1 MGYGAEAQGSVLT
14 SVRACQIVPDIPSFA
29 VDDGFTYLIPDGL
42 DVHVGSRV
50 RVRVSGRHLKG
61 FVTALVEVESDRK
74 LIPIEGLSGEIP
86 SFDERMLVSL
96 RWAAMHYVTPLS
108 VVLKRTIPPNI
119 AKHSGESLDAVGATQ
134 PAEPSPSGPVYRIG
148 TAPYGQSVE
157 RTIDEFAACGRNV
170 VVIAPTAV
178 EIADI
183 ATKLANR
190 YGERVVQATSS
201 MSNAAVT
208 KSWSRLATERDTIL
222 IGTRE
227 IMFWPLQNVG
237 IVVVVEDGRRVMRS
251 PGTPTLSVRDVMM
264 RRLKCEG
271 FALVFHGPVP
281 TLEILATSAL
291 IEAPQRRQWP
301 MVEVVDRTEEPP
313 GGGLLIER
321 TKLAIAAAAD
331 NGDSV
336 FVLVGSRG
344 YAPAFRCARCGEIR
358 RCAAC
363 GSAGSRDQACR
374 RCGRTLGPCAACGA
388 GQFHAL
394 GAGIGKIVDDIS
406 GVVPATQV
414 GRSEDHALVT
424 VGTERDIIGVHDVG
438 LAVAVDIDGLTMAP
452 HYRAAEDGLR
462 LAVRLAQTV
471 RTGAGRRCMIQTAH
485 VKQPAIDALLSG
497 RSEDFLMAELEIR
510 ERFGFPPIGSL
521 IAIETEG
528 SYDVGAL
535 LKDQVSRHATVM
547 GPAPV
552 GDSMRWLVQARDLEP
567 ARLALRSILGTLR
580 SKGAKVRVDV
590 DPIDL

>member
-1 MGYGAEAQGSVLT
+1 MGYGHDAQGSVLT
-14 SVRACQIVPDIPSFA
+14 SIRACQVVPDIPSFA
-29 VDDGFTYLIPDGL
+29 VDDGFSYLIPDGL
-42 DVHVGSRV
+42 AVHVGSRV
-50 RVRVSGRHLKG
+50 RVRVSGRRLKG
-61 FVTALVEVESDRK
+61 FVTALVEVGPDRK
-74 LIPIEGLSGEIP
+74 LIPIEGLSGEVP
-86 SFDERMLVSL
+86 SFDETMLVAL

-108 VVLKRTIPPNI
+108 VVLKRTVPPNI
-119 AKHSGESLDAVGATQ
+119 AKHNGESVAAIGASQ
-134 PAEPSPSGPVYRIG
+134 PQELSPSAPVYRIG
-148 TAPYGQSVE
+148 TAPYGPAVDK
-157 RTIDEFAACGRNV
+157 TIVDFAAAGRSI

-183 ATKLANR
+183 ASRLTSR

-208 KSWSRLATERDTIL
+208 RSWSRLVTEHGTIL

-227 IMFWPLQNVG
+227 VMFWPLSDVG

-251 PGTPTLSVRDVMM
+251 PGTPTLSVRDVMIH
-264 RRLKCEG
+264 RSESEG
-271 FALVFHGPVP
+271 FPLVFHGPVP
-281 TLEILATSAL
+281 TLEVLARSAR
-291 IEAPQRRQWP
+291 IEAPPQRQWP
-301 MVEVVDRTEEPP
+301 MVEVVDRTEDPP
-313 GGGLLIER
+313 GGGLLTQR
-321 TKLAIAAAAD
+321 TKLAIAAAVD
-331 NGDSV
+331 DGDSV

-363 GSAGSRDQACR
+363 GSAASNDHACR
-374 RCGRTLGPCAACGA
+374 RCGRTLGPCAACGS

-414 GRSEDHALVT
+414 GKSEDHPRVT
-424 VGTERDIIGVHDVG
+424 VGTERDLIGIHDVG

-462 LAVRLAQTV
+462 LVVRLAQTV
-471 RTGAGRRCMIQTAH
+471 RRGAGRRCMIQTAH
-485 VKQPAIDALLSG
+485 INQPAIDALVRG
-497 RSEDFLMAELEIR
+497 RSEDFLVSELEIR
-510 ERFGFPPIGSL
+510 ERFGFPPVGSL
-521 IAIETEG
+521 IAIETDG
-528 SYDVGAL
+528 SHDVGSL
-535 LKDQVSRHATVM
+535 LEDQVSPHATVM

-552 GDSMRWLVQARDLEP
+552 GESMRWLLQARDLEP

-580 SKGAKVRVDV
+580 SRGAKVRIDV